1 MTPDPLLA
9 STATSRI
16 ARRITWW
23 RSPEA
28 GSSVEAMIDQ
38 QRDAA
43 REVGQDGSLIRALGT
58 WGLTAAI
65 VNVTIGAGI
74 FRLPASVAATL
85 GPAAPAAY
93 LLCALA
99 MGLIVLCFAE
109 AGSRVSLTGG
119 PYAYVEV
126 AFGPFVGFLSG
137 ALLWAGLTAALAAV
151 TSFFADSLAALVPAL
166 APAAARV
173 GVMLVVLAALALL
186 NVRGVRDASRFN
198 AVMTVAK
205 LLPLMVIVIVGA
217 FAVHGVNLRWQQ
229 TPSMASVGRASA
241 VLIFAFLGVE
251 AALVPSGEVKDPAR
265 TVPRAVLLSI
275 GVVAVLYVSV
285 QVVSQGVLG
294 AGLVGSQTPVADA
307 GGAALGTW
315 GRKLILV
322 GSTVSMFGYV
332 SGMTLAVPRMLFA
345 FARDGFL
352 PRAVASVHPRFR
364 TPYWAIGIQTALVA
378 VLAATGTFEWLAII
392 ANGSVLL
399 VYAACCLATVEL
411 RRRDVRGGGAPFRV
425 PGAAVVPWL
434 AFAVIVSLLA
444 TLQLGEWLAVLA
456 VVVAAV
462 PVYALTRARRGTPAA
477 AAAGD

>member
-1 MTPDPLLA
+1 MND
-9 STATSRI
+9 RQ
-16 ARRITWW
+16 R
-23 RSPEA
+23 EA
-28 GSSVEAMIDQ
+28 V
-38 QRDAA
+38 
-43 REVGQDGSLIRALGT
+43 REVGQEGSLIRALGT

-74 FRLPASVAATL
+74 FRVPASVATTL
-85 GPAAPAAY
+85 GAAAPAAY

-109 AGSRVSLTGG
+109 AGSRVSMTGG

-137 ALLWAGLTAALAAV
+137 TLLWAGLTAALAAV

-166 APAAARV
+166 ASSVARV
-173 GVMLVVLAALALL
+173 LVMLVVLAALALL

-205 LLPLMVIVIVGA
+205 LLPLAIVVVVGA
-217 FAVHGVNLRWQQ
+217 FAIDGANLYWHEA
-229 TPSMASVGRASA
+229 PSVGRIGRASA

-285 QVVSQGVLG
+285 QIVSEGVLG
-294 AGLVGSQTPVADA
+294 PALASSKTPVADA

-315 GRKLILV
+315 GRSLILV

-352 PRAVASVHPRFR
+352 PRAVASIHPTFR
-364 TPYWAIGIQTALVA
+364 TPHWAIGMQTILVGG
-378 VLAATGTFEWLAII
+378 LAATGTFEWLAII

-411 RRRDVRGGGAPFRV
+411 RRRDVRGGGVPFRL

-434 AFAVIVSLLA
+434 ALAVIVSLLA
-444 TLQLGEWLAVLA
+444 TLQWGEWLAVLA
-456 VVVAAV
+456 VLVAAA
-462 PVYALTRARRGTPAA
+462 PVYAFTRSRRGAA
-477 AAAGD
+477 AAAVGD

>member
-1 MTPDPLLA
+1 MN
-9 STATSRI
+9 
-16 ARRITWW
+16 
-23 RSPEA
+23 
-28 GSSVEAMIDQ
+28 DQ

-43 REVGQDGSLIRALGT
+43 RGVGQDGSLVRALGT

-74 FRLPASVAATL
+74 FRLPASVATSL
-85 GPAAPAAY
+85 GAAAPAAY

-109 AGSRVSLTGG
+109 AGSRVSMTGG

-137 ALLWAGLTAALAAV
+137 SLLWAGLTAALAAV

-166 APAAARV
+166 APSGAKV
-173 GVMLVVLAALALL
+173 TVMLVVLAALALL

-198 AVMTVAK
+198 AIMTVAK
-205 LLPLMVIVIVGA
+205 LLPLAIIVIVGA
-217 FAVHGVNLRWQQ
+217 FAVQGSNLRWQGAPPVA
-229 TPSMASVGRASA
+229 TVGRASA

-251 AALVPSGEVKDPAR
+251 AALVPSGEVKDPER

-275 GVVAVLYVSV
+275 AMVALLYVGV
-285 QVVSQGVLG
+285 QIVSQGILG
-294 AGLVGSQTPVADA
+294 ASLTGSKTPVADA
-307 GGAALGTW
+307 GGAALGAW
-315 GRKLILV
+315 GRTLILV

-352 PRAVASVHPRFR
+352 PRAVASVHPTFR
-364 TPYWAIGIQTALVA
+364 TPYWAIGIQTVLVA
-378 VLAATGTFEWLAII
+378 VLAATGTFERLAIV

-411 RRRDVRGGGAPFRV
+411 RRRDVRAGGTPFRM
-425 PGAAVVPWL
+425 PGAAIVPWL
-434 AFAVIVSLLA
+434 ALAVIVSLLA
-444 TLQLGEWLAVLA
+444 TLQLGEWLGVLA
-456 VVVAAV
+456 VLVAAV
-462 PVYALTRARRGTPAA
+462 PVYAFTRTRRSAPAA
-477 AAAGD
+477 AAVGD

>member
-1 MTPDPLLA
+1 MNEQQ
-9 STATSRI
+9 S
-16 ARRITWW
+16 
-23 RSPEA
+23 
-28 GSSVEAMIDQ
+28 GS
-38 QRDAA
+38 A
-43 REVGQDGSLIRALGT
+43 REVGQDDSLIRALGT

-74 FRLPASVAATL
+74 FRLPASVAGTL
-85 GPAAPAAY
+85 GAAAPAAY

-109 AGSRVSLTGG
+109 AGSRVSMTGG

-126 AFGPFVGFLSG
+126 AFGPCVGFLSG
-137 ALLWAGLTAALAAV
+137 TLLWAGLTAALAAV
-151 TSFFADSLAALVPAL
+151 TSFFADSLAALAPAL
-166 APAAARV
+166 GSSGAKV
-173 GVMLVVLAALALL
+173 TVMLVVLAALAFL
-186 NVRGVRDASRFN
+186 NVRGVRGASRFN

-205 LLPLMVIVIVGA
+205 LLPLAIIVIVGA
-217 FAVHGVNLRWQQ
+217 FAVQRANLLWHEA
-229 TPSMASVGRASA
+229 PSVARVGRASA

-285 QVVSQGVLG
+285 QIVSQGVLG
-294 AGLVGSQTPVADA
+294 VGLAASKTPVADA
-307 GGAALGTW
+307 GGAALGAW
-315 GRKLILV
+315 GRTLILV

-352 PRAVASVHPRFR
+352 PRAVASVHPTFR
-364 TPYWAIGIQTALVA
+364 TPYWAIGIQTVLVA

-411 RRRDVRGGGAPFRV
+411 RRRDVRGAGAPFRV

-434 AFAVIVSLLA
+434 ALAVIASLLA
-444 TLQLGEWLAVLA
+444 TLTLGEWLAVLA
-456 VVVAAV
+456 VLVAAA
-462 PVYALTRARRGTPAA
+462 PVYALTRSRRAAPAA
-477 AAAGD
+477 AAVGD

>member
-1 MTPDPLLA
+1 MN
-9 STATSRI
+9 
-16 ARRITWW
+16 
-23 RSPEA
+23 
-28 GSSVEAMIDQ
+28 DQ
-38 QRDAA
+38 QREAA
-43 REVGQDGSLIRALGT
+43 RAVGQEGSLIRVLGT

-74 FRLPASVAATL
+74 FRLPASVATTL
-85 GPAAPAAY
+85 GAAAPAAY

-109 AGSRVSLTGG
+109 AGSRVSMTGG

-126 AFGPFVGFLSG
+126 AFGRFVGFLSG

-151 TSFFADSLAALVPAL
+151 TSFFADSLAALVPVL
-166 APAAARV
+166 ASAIARV
-173 GVMLVVLAALALL
+173 LVMLVVLAALAVL

-205 LLPLMVIVIVGA
+205 LLPLAIVVVAGA
-217 FAVHGVNLRWQQ
+217 FAVHAANVSWHEA
-229 TPSMASVGRASA
+229 PSVGRVGRASA

-285 QVVSQGVLG
+285 QIVSQGVLG
-294 AGLVGSQTPVADA
+294 PALASSKTPVADA
-307 GGAALGTW
+307 GGAALGAW
-315 GRKLILV
+315 GRTLILV
-322 GSTVSMFGYV
+322 GSAVSMFGYV

-352 PRAVASVHPRFR
+352 PRAVASIHPRFR
-364 TPYWAIGIQTALVA
+364 TPYWAIGVQTLLVA

-411 RRRDVRGGGAPFRV
+411 RRRDVRAGGVPFRV

-434 AFAVIVSLLA
+434 ALAVIVSLLA

-456 VVVAAV
+456 VLAGAAPVYLFTRSRRGAPTAAAV
-462 PVYALTRARRGTPAA
+462 
-477 AAAGD
+477 GD

>member
-1 MTPDPLLA
+1 MND
-9 STATSRI
+9 RQ
-16 ARRITWW
+16 R
-23 RSPEA
+23 EA
-28 GSSVEAMIDQ
+28 V
-38 QRDAA
+38 
-43 REVGQDGSLIRALGT
+43 REVGQESSLIRALGT

-74 FRLPASVAATL
+74 FRLPASVATTL
-85 GPAAPAAY
+85 GAAAPAAY

-109 AGSRVSLTGG
+109 AGSRVSMTGG

-137 ALLWAGLTAALAAV
+137 TLLWAGLTAALAAV

-166 APAAARV
+166 ASSVTRV
-173 GVMLVVLAALALL
+173 VVMLAVLAALALL

-205 LLPLMVIVIVGA
+205 LLPLAIVVIVGV
-217 FAVHGVNLRWQQ
+217 FAVHGANLAWHSA
-229 TPSMASVGRASA
+229 PSVGRVGRASA

-285 QVVSQGVLG
+285 QLVSQGVLG
-294 AGLVGSQTPVADA
+294 PALANSKTPVADA
-307 GGAALGTW
+307 GGAVLGPW
-315 GRKLILV
+315 GRTLILV

-352 PRAVASVHPRFR
+352 PRAVASIHPTFR
-364 TPYWAIGIQTALVA
+364 TPYWAIGIQTVLVA

-411 RRRDVRGGGAPFRV
+411 RRRDVRSGGLPFRV

-434 AFAVIVSLLA
+434 ALAVIVSLLA

-456 VVVAAV
+456 VLVAAA
-462 PVYALTRARRGTPAA
+462 PVYVLTRSRRSAPAA